1 MPKAPQYP
9 ESHAHYETL
18 LPWEKRVKICPD
30 AVLILLAQLE
40 FSVIL
45 KRLKYLHCHKRI
57 KCNPTTVL

>member
-9 ESHAHYETL
+9 ESHAHYEENFT
-18 LPWEKRVKICPD
+18 PQVQMQF
-30 AVLILLAQLE
+30 LILSAQLE